1 MLIDELPEYVET
13 FDELLENEKFVR
25 RWTEEGAFSCIEL
38 KPPHPSSGKAGGW
51 IGGKS
56 RELHMIKMI
65 EKLEESLQSID
76 LGESGTI
83 VYSFEPKIISAAK
96 RQKVNLNLVELD
108 HILDNGGLGKLKE

>member
-1 MLIDELPEYVET
+1 MLIDDLPEYVET
-13 FDELLENEKFVR
+13 FDDLLENEKFVR

-65 EKLEESLQSID
+65 EKLDVLHLI
-76 LGESGTI
+76 
-83 VYSFEPKIISAAK
+83 
-96 RQKVNLNLVELD
+96 NMLNELNYFVL
-108 HILDNGGLGKLKE
+108 INFLE